1 MRFLLYKEWA
11 NVKKCLHYQ
20 PLDYVKEYFGVKI
33 GLYFAWL
40 GFYTYMLI
48 PASIVGV
55 LCFLYGCLT
64 LNSNEPSE
72 DICSRNLTIK
82 MCPLCDHYCRYWDL
96 SETCFH
102 ARVTYLF
109 DNPATVFFA
118 VFMSLWGLCF
128 LFENYFHFFSLLF
141 LYGINYYPFYSI
153 FRSDSIFG
161 IMEKI
166 FGGNN
171 SSMGFDEFGCS

>member
-1 MRFLLYKEWA
+1 MLPGE
-11 NVKKCLHYQ
+11 
-20 PLDYVKEYFGVKI
+20 LD
-33 GLYFAWL
+33 
-40 GFYTYMLI
+40 
-48 PASIVGV
+48 V
-55 LCFLYGCLT
+55 LCLVERLSAAIIRQG
-64 LNSNEPSE
+64 
-72 DICSRNLTIK
+72 SRVRDALI
-82 MCPLCDHYCRYWDL
+82 DL

-171 SSMGFDEFGCS
+171 SSMGFDEFGCSWGASAAAIFGSTRSREKEESEFNHKFRWAEGSILESQIASYYS